1 MSLCAIKNNLVKSS
15 QTVYIYISVPCH
27 FNVSTWWRPIFL
39 HFYWPEKLKRTFFF
53 SFGNAFIVTTA
64 YIYMV
69 WRWVKSR
76 NEMIYSISLVCSVWF
91 SFRSDCIHRVHTE
104 CRWWPRAKGAPLKT
118 FDSSDSWHSLSLSF
132 FFLTAMSAYLCV
144 NTCLWVGGHW
154 LDLLNFSSAYGTN
167 LIFFGVQQ
175 HEHASH
181 LPSRAEFLASS
192 YILGICGKVSWGI

>member
-15 QTVYIYISVPCH
+15 QTVYIYIAVPCH

-39 HFYWPEKLKRTFFF
+39 RFYWPEKLKRTFFF

-76 NEMIYSISLVCSVWF
+76 NEMIYSISLVCLVWF

-118 FDSSDSWHSLSLSF
+118 FDSSDSWHSLSLF
-132 FFLTAMSAYLCV
+132 FFFNCYECISVCEYLFV
-144 NTCLWVGGHW
+144 SGRTLAG
-154 LDLLNFSSAYGTN
+154 FT
-167 LIFFGVQQ
+167 
-175 HEHASH
+175 
-181 LPSRAEFLASS
+181 EFLLSLWHKSDLFWCPTTWTRFTSAKSS
-192 YILGICGKVSWGI
+192 GVSCFFVHFRYMW

>member
-53 SFGNAFIVTTA
+53 FSFGNAFIVTTA

-76 NEMIYSISLVCSVWF
+76 NEMIYSISLVCLVWF

-104 CRWWPRAKGAPLKT
+104 CRWWPWAKGAPLKT

-132 FFLTAMSAYLCV
+132 FFLL
-144 NTCLWVGGHW
+144 LWVHICVWIFVCEWEDTGWIYWISPQLMAQIWSFLVSNNMNTLHICQVERSF
-154 LDLLNFSSAYGTN
+154 LLLRTF
-167 LIFFGVQQ
+167 
-175 HEHASH
+175 
-181 LPSRAEFLASS
+181 
-192 YILGICGKVSWGI
+192 